1 MKKSKETSEEEFKE
15 EFRGG
20 ICMKQVSEFK
30 EFRGDIH
37 IKASGGHLT
46 TPYAG
51 PCDRTSED
59 GWE

>member
-20 ICMKQVSEFK
+20 IYMKQVSEFK
-30 EFRGDIH
+30 EFRGDIQ
-37 IKASGGHLT
+37 IRASGGNLT

-51 PCDRTSED
+51 PCD
-59 GWE
+59 